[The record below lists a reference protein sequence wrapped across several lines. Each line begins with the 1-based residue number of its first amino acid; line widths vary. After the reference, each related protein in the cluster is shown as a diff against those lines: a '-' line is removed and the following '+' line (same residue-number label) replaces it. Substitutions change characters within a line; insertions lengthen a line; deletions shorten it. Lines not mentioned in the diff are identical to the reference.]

1 MGTWGAAPAKRF
13 GITKEIQKLI
23 DMEFPTLRNSF
34 LALALVAAAFS
45 SSLLTA
51 CSTNTNSSQQPNAT
65 TTATDTSNQQPMNH
79 GGMNHSMAMDLGTAD
94 ANYDLRFIDAMIP
107 HHQGAVEM
115 ANAARQKSQRPEIK
129 KLADEIIKAQN
140 QEISQMK
147 QWRTAWYPK
156 AGEQA
161 MAYDAQQKKT
171 VKMSSE
177 QMQGMM
183 MNMDLGAAD
192 AEFDLRFINAM
203 IPHHEAA
210 VVMAKDA
217 LQKSQRPEI
226 KNLAQEII
234 KAQDTEIN
242 QMKQWRKAWYK
253 K

>member
-1 MGTWGAAPAKRF
+1 M
-13 GITKEIQKLI
+13 QL
-23 DMEFPTLRNSF
+23 PTLKNSF
-34 LALALVAAAFS
+34 LALALLAASFS

-51 CSTNTNSSQQPNAT
+51 CSTSISSSQEPNTAT
-65 TTATDTSNQQPMNH
+65 TTADTSNQQHMNH
-79 GGMNHSMAMDLGTAD
+79 GGGMMDHSGMHHGMTMDLGPAD

-115 ANAARQKSQRPEIK
+115 ASVAQQKSQRPEIK

-156 AGEQA
+156 AGNQA
-161 MAYDAQQKKT
+161 VAYDAQQKKT
-171 VKMSSE
+171 VNMSSQ
-177 QMQGMM
+177 QMQAMM

-192 AEFDLRFINAM
+192 AQFDLRFINAM

-217 LQKSQRPEI
+217 AQKSQRPEI
-226 KNLAQEII
+226 KNLAQAII

>member
-1 MGTWGAAPAKRF
+1 M
-13 GITKEIQKLI
+13 Q
-23 DMEFPTLRNSF
+23 FPTLRNSF
-34 LALALVAAAFS
+34 FALALVATSFS

-51 CSTNTNSSQQPNAT
+51 CSTNISSSQEPNTAT
-65 TTATDTSNQQPMNH
+65 TTTDTSNQQHMNH
-79 GGMNHSMAMDLGTAD
+79 GGGMMDHSGMHHGMTMDLGPAD
-94 ANYDLRFIDAMIP
+94 ASYDLRFIDAMIP

-115 ANAARQKSQRPEIK
+115 ASVAQQKSQRPEIK

-147 QWRTAWYPK
+147 QWRTTWYPK
-156 AGEQA
+156 AGDQPV
-161 MAYDAQQKKT
+161 AYDAQQKKT
-171 VKMSSE
+171 VPMSS
-177 QMQGMM
+177 QHMQAMM

-217 LQKSQRPEI
+217 AQKSQRPEI

-242 QMKQWRKAWYK
+242 QMKQWRKAWYNK
-253 K
+253 

>member
-1 MGTWGAAPAKRF
+1 M
-13 GITKEIQKLI
+13 QLQ
-23 DMEFPTLRNSF
+23 TLKNSF
-34 LALALVAAAFS
+34 LALALVTT
-45 SSLLTA
+45 SLLTA
-51 CSTNTNSSQQPNAT
+51 CSTNTS
-65 TTATDTSNQQPMNH
+65 TTATDTSNQQHMNH
-79 GGMNHSMAMDLGTAD
+79 GGGMMDHSGMHHGMTMDLGLAD

-115 ANAARQKSQRPEIK
+115 AKETQQKSKRPEIK

-147 QWRTAWYPK
+147 QWRTALYPK
-156 AGEQA
+156 AGNQA
-161 MAYDAQQKKT
+161 VVYDAQPKKT
-171 VKMSSE
+171 VNMSSQ
-177 QMQGMM
+177 QMQAMM

-210 VVMAKDA
+210 VIMAKDA

-226 KNLAQEII
+226 KNFAQAII

-242 QMKQWRKAWYK
+242 QMKLWRKAWYNK
-253 K
+253 